1 MEYEDYLVHHGVKGM
16 KWGVRKDQYRSYS
29 EKATK
34 TKNFSPKTRAEAT
47 VNMYRYFATGGRMKS
62 GQKYN
67 EAWYNNLDTGKSYI
81 RKGATLNR
89 IVRGVDENTLSGRLY
104 VAKRKDDSEMYK
116 ATIPYV
122 QKKGAAGKRQYHS
135 VYQVSMKTK
144 KRMSM
149 PSEKERVDT
158 FIETIQTKSGRQW
171 LKDNGYK
178 GQIDELNAK
187 EVGLKY
193 YKNFNKYAGNQSV
206 KFNDTYFNAVKAK
219 GYDAILD
226 DNDAGVWS
234 KEPTIL
240 LSPRNTVKVTKVHQ
254 LSADEIN
261 KAQANVLKLRN
272 FEKKGKP

>member
-1 MEYEDYLVHHGVKGM
+1 
-16 KWGVRKDQYRSYS
+16 
-29 EKATK
+29 
-34 TKNFSPKTRAEAT
+34 
-47 VNMYRYFATGGRMKS
+47 
-62 GQKYN
+62 
-67 EAWYNNLDTGKSYI
+67 
-81 RKGATLNR
+81 
-89 IVRGVDENTLSGRLY
+89 
-104 VAKRKDDSEMYK
+104 MYK

-135 VYQVSMKTK
+135 VYQVSLETK
-144 KRMSM
+144 KRLSM

-158 FIETIQTKSGRQW
+158 FIETLQTKSGRQW

-193 YKNFNKYAGNQSV
+193 YKKFNKYAGNQAV
-206 KFNDTYFNAVKAK
+206 KFNDTYFNAVKSK

-240 LSPRNTVKVTKVHQ
+240 LSPKNTVKVTKVRQ

-261 KAQANVLKLRN
+261 QAQANVLKLREFN
-272 FEKKGKP
+272 KKGVS